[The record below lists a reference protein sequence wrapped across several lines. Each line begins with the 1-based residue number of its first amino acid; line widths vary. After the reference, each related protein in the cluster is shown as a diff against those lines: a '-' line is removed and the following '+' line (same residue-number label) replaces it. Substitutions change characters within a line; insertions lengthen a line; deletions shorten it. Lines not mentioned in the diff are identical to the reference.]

1 MCVSVFW
8 EEILRETHRVNS
20 QIYHLLDIPPY
31 NRHKND
37 IKYINYNNII
47 MSPPDN
53 CYYNDMYW
61 ADMPEVAHKA
71 AETLGYTGETW
82 DNDDSVPFDEK
93 EFAACTTAEKQAA
106 MFLHLNPIGKKF
118 NVWWE
123 DLDETAKEHAIN
135 IGWTSDKW
143 DEDYEIEH
151 LEVEQL
157 YWADLDTKQ
166 KEAASYFGYTKA
178 TWDETWEAS
187 DFSMSASGGGGGH
200 SVNKPH
206 AKPTQKPNS
215 DNGAAEGNDDGDDQ
229 KKPTKMFVPPPKG
242 KVFGKKPEVEDKD
255 EKKDEEHHKF
265 GHKLV
270 QPFKKLFNKDDE

>member
-1 MCVSVFW
+1 
-8 EEILRETHRVNS
+8 
-20 QIYHLLDIPPY
+20 
-31 NRHKND
+31 
-37 IKYINYNNII
+37 
-47 MSPPDN
+47 MSPPED

-82 DNDDSVPFDEK
+82 DNDDSVPYDDK
-93 EFAACTTAEKQAA
+93 GFAECTAAEKQAA
-106 MFLHLNPIGKKF
+106 MFLNLDPIGKKL

-123 DLDETAKEHAIN
+123 DLDEKTKEQAIN
-135 IGWTSDKW
+135 IGWTSEKW

-157 YWADLDTKQ
+157 YWADLDAKQ

-178 TWDETWEAS
+178 TWDETWEPS
-187 DFSMSASGGGGGH
+187 DFNMSSSGGGPH
-200 SVNKPH
+200 VKPH
-206 AKPTQKPNS
+206 ASKPIQPKPNNA
-215 DNGAAEGNDDGDDQ
+215 DEGD
-229 KKPTKMFVPPPKG
+229 KPEPKMFVPPPKG
-242 KVFGKKPEVEDKD
+242 KVFGKKQEEDDKD
-255 EKKDEEHHKF
+255 EKKNDGGDHHKF

>member
-1 MCVSVFW
+1 
-8 EEILRETHRVNS
+8 
-20 QIYHLLDIPPY
+20 
-31 NRHKND
+31 
-37 IKYINYNNII
+37 
-47 MSPPDN
+47 MSPPED
-53 CYYNDMYW
+53 CHYNDMYW
-61 ADMPEVAHKA
+61 ADMPEIAHKA
-71 AETLGYTGETW
+71 AATLGYTSETW
-82 DNDDSVPFDEK
+82 DNDDSIPYDHK
-93 EFAACTTAEKQAA
+93 GFAECTMAEKQAA
-106 MFLHLNPIGKKF
+106 MFLNLNPIAKKL

-123 DLDETAKEHAIN
+123 DLDETTKEHAIN

-151 LEVEQL
+151 LDVEQL

-178 TWDETWEAS
+178 TWDETWEPS
-187 DFSMSASGGGGGH
+187 DFNMSSGGGATAAGGRH
-200 SVNKPH
+200 SNKPNQPSNNNNNH
-206 AKPTQKPNS
+206 HKTDA
-215 DNGAAEGNDDGDDQ
+215 DNDNQQDGET

-242 KVFGKKPEVEDKD
+242 KVFGKKQDEAEDKD

>member
-1 MCVSVFW
+1 
-8 EEILRETHRVNS
+8 
-20 QIYHLLDIPPY
+20 
-31 NRHKND
+31 
-37 IKYINYNNII
+37 
-47 MSPPDN
+47 MSPPED

-61 ADMPEVAHKA
+61 ADMPEIAHKA
-71 AETLGYTGETW
+71 ATTLGYTSETW
-82 DNDDSVPFDEK
+82 DNDDHIPYDDK
-93 EFAACTTAEKQAA
+93 GFAECTMAEKQAA
-106 MFLHLNPIGKKF
+106 MFLNLNPISKKL

-123 DLDETAKEHAIN
+123 DLDATTKEHAIN

-151 LEVEQL
+151 LDVEHL

-178 TWDETWEAS
+178 TWDETWEPS
-187 DFSMSASGGGGGH
+187 DFNMSSSGGTGGRH
-200 SVNKPH
+200 HNNSKPPNQPNK
-206 AKPTQKPNS
+206 ADD
-215 DNGAAEGNDDGDDQ
+215 DNEGET

-242 KVFGKKPEVEDKD
+242 KVFGKKQEEDDKD

>member
-1 MCVSVFW
+1 
-8 EEILRETHRVNS
+8 
-20 QIYHLLDIPPY
+20 
-31 NRHKND
+31 
-37 IKYINYNNII
+37 

-71 AETLGYTGETW
+71 AEMLGYTGETW
-82 DNDDSVPFDEK
+82 DNDDSVPYDEK

-187 DFSMSASGGGGGH
+187 DFNMSSASGGGGGH